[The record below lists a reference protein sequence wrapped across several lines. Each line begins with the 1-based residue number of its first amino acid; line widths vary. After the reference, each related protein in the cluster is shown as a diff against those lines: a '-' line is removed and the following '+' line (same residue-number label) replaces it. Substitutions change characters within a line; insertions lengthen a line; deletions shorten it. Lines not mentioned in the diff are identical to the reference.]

1 MHPYLKVFLLSLTPV
16 GELRLSVPMG
26 ILAFKLPWLEVFLIS
41 IIGNI
46 LPAIII
52 LVLFEYMDHHFRK
65 IALIDALYTRLIDHS
80 MKKKKLLAILGYIG
94 LLIFVA
100 IPAPG
105 TGAWTGAFLAGLL
118 GFKRFI
124 SLIAIF
130 GGLIVSATIVTLTSM
145 GIFHW

>member
-16 GELRLSVPMG
+16 GELRLSIPMG

-118 GFKRFI
+118 GFKRII
-124 SLIAIF
+124 SIFAIF
-130 GGLIVSATIVTLTSM
+130 GGLIVSATVVTLTSM

>member
-1 MHPYLKVFLLSLTPV
+1 MHPYLKVFLLSLTPI